1 MKNIINKVAK
11 DKGGIGYAFNLFYSK
26 LYNRDSVKTI
36 KVEGI
41 EANYENI
48 ESGTYPLMG
57 TVYFIYRESNTNPN
71 IKLILDW
78 LLSNDGQKFVK
89 EARYQPINP

>member
-1 MKNIINKVAK
+1 MKK
-11 DKGGIGYAFNLFYSK
+11 
-26 LYNRDSVKTI
+26 I

-57 TVYFIYRESNTNPN
+57 NIYFIYKESNINPN
-71 IKLILDW
+71 IKLILYW
-78 LLSNDGQKFVK
+78 LLSKDGQKFIK
-89 EARYQPINP
+89 EAGYQPINP